1 MTFRLKLLNLK
12 EENFEKGIFGLIA
25 QPPLCHAF
33 LAAMIPKDLDVDVQ
47 IIDEQIEP
55 IDFDMDCD
63 AVVLSLST
71 HIARKGYEYA
81 EEFKKRNRVV
91 VMGGYHVSL
100 CPDEAQQ
107 HADAISVG
115 EAEITWPQLV
125 RDLVNGKVKKR
136 YVSEGPCDLSATPIP
151 RRDLFKRE
159 KYFVP
164 NTIIATRGCPFM
176 CSYCASSKI
185 WGKHR
190 RRKTEDVIKE
200 IKSMSFKKW
209 NEKQLLFVDDELFFP
224 KEESIEFFRQL
235 GELNI
240 KWASQTTM
248 AALFDKELIDAA
260 AKSGC
265 MGLMI
270 GVESFNPETHK
281 EIKKFQ
287 NMREGLDK
295 AVEYANSKGIG
306 VGALLIIG
314 LDTDTP
320 ESVEETMK
328 TLEKSKFGTVSFSIL
343 RAYPNTSIY
352 KSLIEEDRIRKD
364 WWLNKNPYE
373 DAINEGV
380 PGYLEVYYKPKNFTP
395 GELQIKALE
404 CESRANSIFSLNTI
418 RNISRSFFKGDKFMT
433 LRLVAY
439 TFLVYSN
446 AKMMLWRLKKI
457 RKENRSVK

>member
-12 EENFEKGIFGLIA
+12 EENFEKGIFGPIA

-81 EEFKKRNRVV
+81 NEFKKRNRVV

-115 EAEITWPQLV
+115 EAEMTWPQLV

-235 GELNI
+235 GELKI
-240 KWASQTTM
+240 KWASQTTV

-295 AVEYANSKGIG
+295 AVEYANSLGIG

-320 ESVEETMK
+320 ESVEATMK

-373 DAINEGV
+373 DAVNEGV

-446 AKMMLWRLKKI
+446 AKMMLWRLRGLKK
-457 RKENRSVK
+457 KKTN